1 MPRRRKLVKAPGRP
15 VEAPAAP
22 RADTH
27 GGTPQTEPQAPPR
40 AGRRRKL
47 VRGGEHPAVAQFA
60 GYPEAQ
66 ERVRQTLA
74 TQPDL
79 KPSAFSW
86 SPLRMGGPL
95 CAAEAERVSSR
106 KSIRV
111 PGLTLT
117 ASRQGVCS
125 ACYADAS
132 KEGLLVGGGW
142 AVTLYEPAKPDER
155 NRFECLRCGK
165 VFHGE
170 ASR

>member
-15 VEAPAAP
+15 VEAPVAP

-27 GGTPQTEPQAPPR
+27 GGDPKSAPQASPR
-40 AGRRRKL
+40 ASRRRKL
-47 VRGGEHPAVAQFA
+47 VKAGENPAVAQFA

-66 ERVRQTLA
+66 ERVRQVLDTFPTA
-74 TQPDL
+74 

-86 SPLRMGGPL
+86 SPLRMGGPI
-95 CAAEAERVSSR
+95 CAAEAERVKSG

-111 PGLTLT
+111 PGLMLT
-117 ASRQGVCS
+117 VTRQGVCFE
-125 ACYADAS
+125 CYADAI
-132 KEGLLVGGGW
+132 KEDLLVGTGW
-142 AVTLYEPAKPDER
+142 AVTLYEPAKSNKD